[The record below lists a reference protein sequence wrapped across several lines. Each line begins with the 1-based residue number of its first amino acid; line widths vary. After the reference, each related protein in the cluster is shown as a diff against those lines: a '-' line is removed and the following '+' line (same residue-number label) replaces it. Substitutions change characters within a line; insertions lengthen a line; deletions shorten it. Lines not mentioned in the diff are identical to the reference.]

1 MDEADLKNMEII
13 EIDENE
19 EVGELISDGE
29 TPSFQKFRF
38 KAFTNKYLSPASMVA
53 VKLNAE
59 NYLLGMIVTSHEVN
73 PNYSPEKIALRHAM
87 NIPSDHPGE
96 GQSLTI
102 FRIYEA
108 EIINQISLKNDTYT
122 IFPPETLPRS
132 GSRVIIPEKNLI
144 SEVLGIKNDANDG
157 LNIGNMAT
165 SISIENTIPVILK
178 KEIIQ
183 RHIFIGGTTGGG
195 KSYAARVIAEEIHK
209 HYLPILF
216 FDTQEEFTAL
226 TTKLGGVVLRPGS
239 DYTIKLSSLT
249 EDEVLELVPSVHHRL
264 HLEILSSAFIR
275 CKEQTE
281 NFSIDDLV
289 ERIKQVC
296 DDQNAKL
303 ETKNIITQRVRFYL
317 NSYDF
322 IGHDFDWSATF
333 KKTNIININCQ
344 GFSRTKLQLILAATM
359 RELQQLRRKNDVP
372 PYIMFIDEAHLFV
385 PDGEN
390 SACKQIIRENVRMG
404 RHDGI
409 CIALI
414 TQSPIDIDK
423 KAIRQC
429 NTRFLFALEP
439 DQLAAL
445 QGVRSD
451 ATKEMISKL
460 PKSPVGSC
468 LLSGTYETVKHAI
481 PLAIRELETPG
492 ADTGTAPPIF
502 DNAKEM
508 YFKE

>member
-1 MDEADLKNMEII
+1 
-13 EIDENE
+13 
-19 EVGELISDGE
+19 
-29 TPSFQKFRF
+29 
-38 KAFTNKYLSPASMVA
+38 
-53 VKLNAE
+53 
-59 NYLLGMIVTSHEVN
+59 
-73 PNYSPEKIALRHAM
+73 
-87 NIPSDHPGE
+87 
-96 GQSLTI
+96 
-102 FRIYEA
+102 
-108 EIINQISLKNDTYT
+108 
-122 IFPPETLPRS
+122 
-132 GSRVIIPEKNLI
+132 
-144 SEVLGIKNDANDG
+144 
-157 LNIGNMAT
+157 
-165 SISIENTIPVILK
+165 
-178 KEIIQ
+178 
-183 RHIFIGGTTGGG
+183 
-195 KSYAARVIAEEIHK
+195 
-209 HYLPILF
+209 
-216 FDTQEEFTAL
+216 
-226 TTKLGGVVLRPGS
+226 
-239 DYTIKLSSLT
+239 
-249 EDEVLELVPSVHHRL
+249 
-264 HLEILSSAFIR
+264 
-275 CKEQTE
+275 
-281 NFSIDDLV
+281 
-289 ERIKQVC
+289 
-296 DDQNAKL
+296 
-303 ETKNIITQRVRFYL
+303 
-317 NSYDF
+317 
-322 IGHDFDWSATF
+322 
-333 KKTNIININCQ
+333 
-344 GFSRTKLQLILAATM
+344 M
-359 RELQQLRRKNDVP
+359 RELQQMRHKNDVP